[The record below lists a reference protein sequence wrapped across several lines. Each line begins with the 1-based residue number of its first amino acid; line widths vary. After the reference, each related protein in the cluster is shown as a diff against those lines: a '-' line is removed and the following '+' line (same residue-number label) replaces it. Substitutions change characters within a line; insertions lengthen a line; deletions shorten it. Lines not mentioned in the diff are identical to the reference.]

1 LAFIVVVKWVKFYYD
16 QHIVLKYSGRLK
28 VKDGEEWNTY
38 LMIMDKWMM
47 MLPYIQN
54 VC

>member
-1 LAFIVVVKWVKFYYD
+1 LAFIVVVKWLKFYYD
-16 QHIVLKYSGRLK
+16 QHIVLKDSGRLK